1 MNPLYPQQMAGFR
14 RSVPFSSLPSNTAAG
29 LLRFYPDPHLA
40 LQLWSVYVRAVDP
53 VLKIL
58 HIPTTQ
64 SAVIATI
71 LAPGSS
77 GAPMVALTFAIYFA
91 AVTALGHFEEPVEL
105 PSERSAL
112 LSGYKTAL
120 DQLLVMTDLMRRPD
134 ITSLQ
139 ALAIYVVCTPWS
151 PLTEIRSH
159 SVHIDLFTSPRS

>member
-1 MNPLYPQQMAGFR
+1 MNPLYPQQMADFR

-77 GAPMVALTFAIYFA
+77 GAPMVALTFAIYFCRGHRIGPLRGA
-91 AVTALGHFEEPVEL
+91 RRTAVREVSTFEWLQNCLGSTTCDDRPHASARYHVTAGSRNLCGMYSLE
-105 PSERSAL
+105 SAYRN
-112 LSGYKTAL
+112 S
-120 DQLLVMTDLMRRPD
+120 
-134 ITSLQ
+134 IS
-139 ALAIYVVCTPWS
+139 
-151 PLTEIRSH
+151 
-159 SVHIDLFTSPRS
+159 

>member
-1 MNPLYPQQMAGFR
+1 
-14 RSVPFSSLPSNTAAG
+14 
-29 LLRFYPDPHLA
+29 
-40 LQLWSVYVRAVDP
+40 
-53 VLKIL
+53 
-58 HIPTTQ
+58 
-64 SAVIATI
+64 
-71 LAPGSS
+71 
-77 GAPMVALTFAIYFA
+77 MVALTFAIYFA
-91 AVTALGHFEEPVEL
+91 AVTALGHFEEPVQL
-105 PSERSAL
+105 PSERSAR

>member
-1 MNPLYPQQMAGFR
+1 MNPLYLQEIADFH
-14 RSVPFSSLPSNTAAG
+14 RSVPFSSLPSDTAAG

-40 LQLWSVYVRAVDP
+40 LQLWSVFVKAVDP
-53 VLKIL
+53 VVKIL

-71 LAPGSS
+71 LAPSSS

-91 AVTALGHFEEPVEL
+91 AVTALGYLEEPVEL

-139 ALAIYVVCTPWS
+139 ALAIYVVCTSWS
-151 PLTEIRSH
+151 PLSEIRSH
-159 SVHIDLFTSPRS
+159 RVHIDLFTSPRS